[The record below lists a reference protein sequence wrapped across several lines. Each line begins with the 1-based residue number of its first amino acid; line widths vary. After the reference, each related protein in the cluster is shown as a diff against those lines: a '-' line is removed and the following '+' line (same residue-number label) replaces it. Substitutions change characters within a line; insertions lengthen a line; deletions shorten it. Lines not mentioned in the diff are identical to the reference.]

1 MKKLLIHLHLY
12 YPEYCTELSQCIE
25 SLMPEYNFDLFVTLP
40 KQNSYLSQKI
50 LASFPN
56 ANIQVV
62 ENIGF
67 DIYPF
72 VKVIKSVNLDD
83 YSYVIKLHTKRDI
96 NFNMF
101 SFFKNKWFGGGN
113 WREGLLSFIK
123 SKENFKLVLSYLNN
137 HEQVGMHGGQAYI
150 LNQFTD
156 DKNAKKSVTKFINRK
171 SYEYVAGAIFIA
183 KAKVFKLLQTS
194 NIDASKFETS
204 DQNHQNVQ
212 FAHTMERYLGYCVTS
227 NNLEIKD
234 CFTPKIKGCFI
245 SIHKYLS
252 QFIHTYI
259 LNIRITN
266 KQKLLIKFCKIP
278 VYNRAIKNKVD

>member
-123 SKENFKLVLSYLNN
+123 SKLTNPSTLNIA
-137 HEQVGMHGGQAYI
+137 VSIITPILFGM
-150 LNQFTD
+150 
-156 DKNAKKSVTKFINRK
+156 
-171 SYEYVAGAIFIA
+171 
-183 KAKVFKLLQTS
+183 LLMLACFW
-194 NIDASKFETS
+194 ASMLYT
-204 DQNHQNVQ
+204 
-212 FAHTMERYLGYCVTS
+212 
-227 NNLEIKD
+227 
-234 CFTPKIKGCFI
+234 FI
-245 SIHKYLS
+245 SLS
-252 QFIHTYI
+252 III
-259 LNIRITN
+259 LLTLFGINEIN
-266 KQKLLIKFCKIP
+266 SSSFKD
-278 VYNRAIKNKVD
+278 VAIINLPPFLTLSIML